1 MLPQSR
7 GDGFRR
13 RRHTASPDQV
23 VGLVDHCDRCFL
35 ERHVETDILLQFGHE
50 TCTSGWRWQGTPT
63 IAALAITPCP
73 YRDRSTAAQQLCPL
87 HGLKPAKAARS
98 GGLLYFIDTLDYLHQ
113 SITGAI

>member
-1 MLPQSR
+1 MLPQSC

-13 RRHTASPDQV
+13 RRHTPAPDQV

-73 YRDRSTAAQQLCPL
+73 YRDPPTGTSAVQKIALRYRRAHPSAICV
-87 HGLKPAKAARS
+87 GAR
-98 GGLLYFIDTLDYLHQ
+98 
-113 SITGAI
+113 AN